1 MKSTRL
7 ASPIKL
13 TQNQFVNDIQYIAQ
27 SAQIAEGF
35 GRSRSPAKQA
45 VHMSDINRA
54 IAREMYV
61 DSTVNVVNPSN
72 KNSPGKIKPG

>member
-1 MKSTRL
+1 MN
-7 ASPIKL
+7 
-13 TQNQFVNDIQYIAQ
+13 QNQLVGDIQYVAQ
-27 SAQIAEGF
+27 SAQIAESY

-45 VHMSDINRA
+45 IHQSDINRA

-61 DSTVNVVNPSN
+61 DSTVNVVNPTS